1 MTEQTLPKVALVIGS
16 GGLKCAAVIGLIQ
29 VLEQENIGLDMVVGC
44 SGGSVFG
51 AAIALGFNSH
61 QLIETQAQAW
71 TDDVTKKISFKSV
84 FRILFPK
91 AAKNNDLIGIFD
103 DRTMAGNIE
112 KVFGISTTFSDTLIP
127 FHCISTDFHTGE
139 TFVISE
145 GPLAKAVRIS
155 SGIPVLFTPVD
166 WDGKLLID
174 GGLSNP
180 LPVDVAIREGADII
194 IAVGFETPL
203 TPSIASPGQYAMQ
216 MFNILVNQLLY
227 KKYAFFNLAHH
238 SEIIAIMPEF
248 SEAIKI
254 NDVSKVPY
262 IIKQGRIEA
271 EKHVQYLK
279 KMLSSNKEQEARSND
294 VDF

>member
-1 MTEQTLPKVALVIGS
+1 MINQDRPRIALVIGS
-16 GGLKCAAVIGLIQ
+16 GGLKCAAVIGLMQI
-29 VLEQENIGLDMVVGC
+29 LEQEDINLDLVVGC

-51 AAIALGFNSH
+51 AAIALGFNTD
-61 QLIETQAQAW
+61 QLIETREKAW
-71 TDDVTKKISFKSV
+71 TQDVTKKISLRSI
-84 FRILFPK
+84 FRIIFPK
-91 AAKNNDLIGIFD
+91 ASKNNDLIGIFD

-112 KVFGISTTFSDTLIP
+112 NAFGHATTFADTHIP
-127 FHCISTDFHTGE
+127 FHCITTDFHTGE
-139 TFVISE
+139 SVVISE

-166 WDGKLLID
+166 WNGKLLID

-180 LPVDVAIREGADII
+180 LPVDVAIQEGADLI

-227 KKYAFFNLAHH
+227 KKFAFFNLAHH
-238 SEIIAIMPEF
+238 SEIILMMPEF
-248 SEAIKI
+248 SGNIKI

-262 IIKQGRIEA
+262 IINQGRVEA
-271 EKHVQYLK
+271 EKHVDYIKNILNTK
-279 KMLSSNKEQEARSND
+279 KGEH
-294 VDF
+294 